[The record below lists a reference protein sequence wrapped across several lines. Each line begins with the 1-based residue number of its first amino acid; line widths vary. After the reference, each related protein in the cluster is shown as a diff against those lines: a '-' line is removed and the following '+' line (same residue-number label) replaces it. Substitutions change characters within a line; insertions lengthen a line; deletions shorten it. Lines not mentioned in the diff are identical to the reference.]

1 MLLRQKLFLV
11 LSLMAIV
18 PLLVLLFGV
27 VNHIEHDLETRTS
40 EELDISLIK
49 MAGEINTLM
58 NNQKSLVR
66 GLSKVPVVRDFARML
81 QNKEFDNYEERAT
94 QLMAF
99 FLNYQSTVPSIQAL
113 RFTDVNGITL
123 VKVKEGHLIANKYKS
138 KEGLPYVEDI
148 AYKPFFILAKNAD
161 EEINVSDFERGKVL
175 GEVDFCPAMV
185 RYTAPIRDELEFSLG
200 MLIVNM
206 WGKRFDDAVEAS
218 LGAFPGKAYIV
229 ELNQDA
235 KRDGIFLYHKDA
247 SQRFA
252 NQSGTDYRLS
262 RLLTPEQWQSIKQA
276 KDHGVVETKE
286 ERMFFYRKFSPFD
299 DRDTK
304 WLLVIDSNRDTI
316 LAPLGNLRNWITGLI
331 VVGVILSLLIAQFV
345 AVKLARPVHQLAQI
359 ITRFADGEK
368 HSRYNDQRSDEI
380 GLAGKAFNY
389 LCDKLSRAQNERDKA
404 EVAARQSDRLA
415 AVGQMA
421 AGIGHEINN
430 PLMNIMSLASLID
443 ESIPEKDT
451 QSKEDVKALMNEG
464 KRCARIVQ
472 GILNF
477 ARETEPRSE
486 EFDMAELLDSTLA
499 VFNHRL
505 ETSNIF
511 LEKNIEHPLIMV
523 GDAAQLQQV
532 LINILINAMHESHM
546 DSVIGVLA
554 RRDAQDK
561 IHIEITDQGEGISK
575 EDLARVFSPFF
586 TTKPEGT
593 GTGLGL
599 SVSYGIINK
608 HGGTITLENRQDD
621 GLLVCIE
628 LPVLPGAD
636 SGESAQLRSMA

>member
-1 MLLRQKLFLV
+1 MLLRHKLFLV

-27 VNHIEHDLETRTS
+27 VNHIERDLEQRTS
-40 EELDISLIK
+40 KELDTTLSK

-66 GLSKVPVVRDFARML
+66 GLSKVPVVRDFAQML
-81 QNKEFDNYEERAT
+81 HNKEFDNYEQRAT

-99 FLNYQSTVPSIQAL
+99 FLNYQTTVPSIQAL
-113 RFTDVNGITL
+113 RFTDVNGIAL
-123 VKVKEGHLIANKYKS
+123 VKVKEGRLISSKFTS

-148 AYKPFFILAKNAD
+148 AYKPFFRLAKKSD
-161 EEINVSDFERGKVL
+161 EEINISDFELGKVL
-175 GEVDFCPAMV
+175 DEVDFCPAMV
-185 RYTAPIRDELEFSLG
+185 RYTAPIRDELELNLG

-235 KRDGIFLYHKDA
+235 GRDGIFLYHKDA

-252 NQSGTDYRLS
+252 NQAGTDYRLS
-262 RLLTPEQWQSIKQA
+262 HLLTAGQWQSIKQGP
-276 KDHGVVETKE
+276 DHGVVVTEN
-286 ERMFFYRKFSPFD
+286 ERMFFYRKFSPFE
-299 DRDTK
+299 DRTTQ

-331 VVGVILSLLIAQFV
+331 ILGVLLSLLIAHWV
-345 AVKLARPVHQLAQI
+345 AVKLAQPVHQLAQI

-368 HSRYNDQRSDEI
+368 HSRYNDQRRDEI

-389 LCDKLSRAQNERDKA
+389 LCDKLSRAQDERDKA
-404 EVAARQSDRLA
+404 EIAARQSDRLA

-430 PLMNIMSLASLID
+430 PLMNIMSLASLIED
-443 ESIPEKDT
+443 AIPENDT
-451 QSKEDVKALMNEG
+451 QSKEDVMALKNEG

-486 EFDMAELLDSTLA
+486 EFDMAGLLDSTLA

-505 ETSNIF
+505 ETSNIR
-511 LEKNIEHPLIMV
+511 LDKNIEHPLVMV

-532 LINILINAMHESHM
+532 LINVLINAIHESDM
-546 DSVIGVLA
+546 NSVIGVSAHL
-554 RRDAQDK
+554 DSQDK
-561 IHIEITDQGEGISK
+561 IHIEITDQGDGISQD
-575 EDLARVFSPFF
+575 DLARVFSPFF

-608 HGGTITLENRQDD
+608 HGGTITLENRPEG

-636 SGESAQLRSMA
+636 TGESTELRSMA

>member
-27 VNHIEHDLETRTS
+27 VNHIENDLEKRTS
-40 EELDISLIK
+40 NELYTTLAK

-66 GLSKVPVVRDFARML
+66 GLSKVPVVRDFAQML
-81 QNKEFDNYEERAT
+81 QNKDFDNYEERAT

-113 RFTDVNGITL
+113 RFTDVNGVAL
-123 VKVKEGHLIANKYKS
+123 VKVKEGRLVSNKYTS
-138 KEGLPYVEDI
+138 KEGLPYVENI
-148 AYKPFFILAKNAD
+148 AYKPFFKLAKNSD
-161 EEINVSDFERGKVL
+161 EEISISDFERGKVS

-185 RYTAPIRDELEFSLG
+185 RYTAPIRDELELNLG

-206 WGKRFDDAVEAS
+206 WGKRIDDAVEAS

-235 KRDGIFLYHKDA
+235 ARDGIFLYHKDA
-247 SQRFA
+247 NQRFA
-252 NQSGTDYRLS
+252 NQIGTDYRLS
-262 RLLTPEQWQSIKQA
+262 RLLSAEQWQSIKQ
-276 KDHGVVETKE
+276 GVDSGVAVTDNK
-286 ERMFFYRKFSPFD
+286 RMFFYRKFSPFN
-299 DRDTK
+299 DRKTQ
-304 WLLVIDSNRDTI
+304 WLLVIDSNRETI
-316 LAPLGNLRNWITGLI
+316 LAPLGNLRNWITVLI
-331 VVGVILSLLIAQFV
+331 IVGVILSLLIAQWV
-345 AVKLARPVHQLAQI
+345 AAKLAQPVHQLAQI
-359 ITRFADGEK
+359 ITRFADGEQ
-368 HSRYNDQRSDEI
+368 HTRYNDLRSDEI

-389 LCDKLSRAQNERDKA
+389 LCDKLALAREERDKA

-430 PLMNIMSLASLID
+430 PLMNIMSLASLI
-443 ESIPEKDT
+443 EEAVPEKDT

-486 EFDMAELLDSTLA
+486 EFDMAELLDNTLA

-505 ETSNIF
+505 ETSNIR
-511 LEKNIEHPLIMV
+511 LLLDIEHPLIMA

-532 LINILINAMHESHM
+532 LINVLINAIHESHV

-554 RRDAQDK
+554 RLDDHDK
-561 IHIEITDQGEGISK
+561 VHIEITDQGKGISQ

-586 TTKPEGT
+586 TTKPEGA

-608 HGGTITLENRQDD
+608 HGGKIALENRPEG
-621 GLLVCIE
+621 GLLVRIE
-628 LPVLPGAD
+628 LPVQSVESTD
-636 SGESAQLRSMA
+636 ESAELVSTA

>member
-1 MLLRQKLFLV
+1 MLLRQKLFVV

-27 VNHIEHDLETRTS
+27 VNHIEHDLEKRTS
-40 EELDISLIK
+40 QELDTSLIK

-66 GLSKVPVVRDFARML
+66 GLSKVPVVRDFAQML
-81 QNKEFDNYEERAT
+81 QDKEFENYEERST

-123 VKVKEGHLIANKYKS
+123 VKVKEGHLISNKYTS
-138 KEGLPYVEDI
+138 KQGLPYVEDI
-148 AYKPFFILAKNAD
+148 AYKPFFKLAKSAD
-161 EEINVSDFERGKVL
+161 EEINVSDFELGKVL

-229 ELNQDA
+229 ELNKDA
-235 KRDGIFLYHKDA
+235 ERDGIFLYHKDA

-252 NQSGTDYRLS
+252 NQAGTDYRLS
-262 RLLTPEQWQSIKQA
+262 RLLTPEQWQTIKQ
-276 KDHGVVETKE
+276 KTDHGVVVTDS

-299 DRDTK
+299 DRDTQ

-331 VVGVILSLLIAQFV
+331 VVGVILSLLIAQWV
-345 AVKLARPVHQLAQI
+345 AVKLAKPVHQLAQI
-359 ITRFADGEK
+359 ITRFADGET
-368 HSRYNDQRSDEI
+368 HTRYNDQRRDEI

-389 LCDKLSRAQNERDKA
+389 LCDKLSRAQNERIKA
-404 EVAARQSDRLA
+404 EISARQSDRLA

-486 EFDMAELLDSTLA
+486 EFDMAELLENTLA

-505 ETSNIF
+505 EASNVC
-511 LEKNIEHPLIMV
+511 LDKNIEHPLIMV

-532 LINILINAMHESHM
+532 LINILINAIHESHL

-554 RRDAQDK
+554 RLDNREK
-561 IHIEITDQGEGISK
+561 IHIEITDQGEGISQ

-608 HGGTITLENRQDD
+608 HGGTITLENRPDG
-621 GLLVCIE
+621 GLLVCID

-636 SGESAQLRSMA
+636 SGESTQLRSMA